1 MKEHA
6 KHFDERVFKYGM
18 NRLEAQIKQNLARL
32 GYEI

>member
-1 MKEHA
+1 MKEQT